1 MEELNCET
9 VFYHSGIWWNSIAES
24 VVVSWII
31 MAVLTILSICLVRN
45 LKVENPG
52 RSSWR
57 WKWQSAAFTNSLM
70 IWLEKKGADISRI

>member
-9 VFYHSGIWWNSIAES
+9 VFTIPVFGGIPIAES

-31 MAVLTILSICLVRN
+31 MAALTILSICLVRN

-52 RSSWR
+52 
-57 WKWQSAAFTNSLM
+57 
-70 IWLEKKGADISRI
+70 KK